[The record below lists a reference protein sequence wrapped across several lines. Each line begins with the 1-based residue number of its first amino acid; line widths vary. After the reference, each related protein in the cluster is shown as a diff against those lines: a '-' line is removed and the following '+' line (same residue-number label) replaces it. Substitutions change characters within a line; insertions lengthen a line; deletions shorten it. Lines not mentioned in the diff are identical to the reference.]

1 MISKCTASPLN
12 EIVVSK
18 PGGAYKPSAAQE
30 DSGTTIEAGGRSYD
44 SASDNGEHQLENIII
59 ENFIDNVEHAK
70 APENNNNPGVD
81 MAMILHSP
89 ESHPFDT
96 VAAMGDYHSRLQR
109 VGKSVPEDQIC
120 CSADRPSWSIS
131 HHKIDLSKRKK
142 KINSWEKMLCT
153 AFIEFY
159 RGLGLLKSYRLHFQ
173 PQRSHV

>member
-1 MISKCTASPLN
+1 MMSKCTASPLN

-30 DSGTTIEAGGRSYD
+30 DSGTTIEAGERSYD

-59 ENFIDNVEHAK
+59 ENFIDKELAK
-70 APENNNNPGVD
+70 APENNNSPGVD

-89 ESHPFDT
+89 ESHPFHT

-109 VGKSVPEDQIC
+109 VGKSVPEDRIC
-120 CSADRPSWSIS
+120 FSADRPSWSRS
-131 HHKIDLSKRKK
+131 QHKIDLSKRKK
-142 KINSWEKMLCT
+142 KINSCEKMLCT

-173 PQRSHV
+173 PERSHV